1 MCYMFGSNVN
11 QRLGLGLDAKEVRQP
26 SLLQDLVP
34 SICKD
39 ANDVSYMNKIV
50 DVVCAS
56 TMTMAVTSS
65 GHCFSW
71 G

>member
-11 QRLGLGLDAKEVRQP
+11 QRVGLGLDSKEVRQP
-26 SLLQDLVP
+26 WLLQDLVP